1 MHNFIFTFLVLI
13 LSSFSLLQ
21 AQFQIDAYSGNC
33 YVRTGEGGLEPINRT
48 YVRELPVYRGRGLE
62 RQQVKRIMVRN
73 GFHQPAV
80 YVQAKDGRNAIDV
93 LRPEVKGEEIEYWI
107 VKDTRLTEY
116 YDWQTVQESWTD
128 YEGKEIRA
136 QWVRCSCQLP
146 DERLQPVVNKL
157 VEFGFLPNDFRFN
170 GQSAESRQL
179 LVVGINDYARSR
191 NLEMLLEKVPH
202 FVVVPLQMLK
212 DLDLEFVKTKEW
224 AFIRG

>member
-1 MHNFIFTFLVLI
+1 MRTLLFTFLTLT

-48 YVRELPVYRGRGLE
+48 YVRELPVYRGRGLD
-62 RQQVKRIMVRN
+62 RQQLKRIMVRN

-80 YVQAKDGRNAIDV
+80 YVQAKDGSNAIDI

-107 VKDTRLTEY
+107 VKDTRLTDY

-136 QWVRCSCQLP
+136 QWSRCSCQLP
-146 DERLQPVVNKL
+146 DDRLRPVVNKL
-157 VEFGFLPNDFRFN
+157 VEFGFLPEGFSFT
-170 GQSAESRQL
+170 GQSAESREQF
-179 LVVGINDYARSR
+179 VAGINAYARSR
-191 NLEMLLEKVPH
+191 NLELLLEKAPY
-202 FVVVPLQMLK
+202 FVVVPLQVLK
-212 DLDLEFVKTKEW
+212 DLGLEFVKTKEW